1 MLRYRIMENKN
12 LKENNMIKNS
22 SRVDFSLPETNG
34 LPRSLRSL
42 AMTKN
47 NPTTANAVP
56 LPLTREVKRAFTL
69 AEVLITLGI
78 IGIVAAMT
86 LPALIANHQK
96 TQTATRLKRAYNVI
110 SNAIQQAKS
119 EHGDVE
125 LWELSSSND
134 IQASS
139 DFANTYL
146 IPYMN
151 VIKKCDTSITDD
163 CTYKPTSMK
172 GTNLG
177 NLPLHTR
184 FVLND
189 GTLIFIQSRVND
201 AEHVFPRIIY
211 VNVDINGFKGPNISG
226 KDYFQFAI
234 CLDTTQDIYR
244 PLGRLNASGQSQT
257 IETIR
262 ESCSRNGSGGY
273 CAALIIYNNWR
284 ITDDYPW

>member
-12 LKENNMIKNS
+12 LKEDNMIKNS
-22 SRVDFSLPETNG
+22 SRVDFSLPEKLDCQFAG
-34 LPRSLRSL
+34 RRK
-42 AMTKN
+42 A
-47 NPTTANAVP
+47 
-56 LPLTREVKRAFTL
+56 AFTL

-201 AEHVFPRIIY
+201 AEHVFPRIVY
-211 VNVDINGFKGPNISG
+211 VNIDINGFKGPNISG
-226 KDYFQFAI
+226 KDYFQFAVV
-234 CLDTTQDIYR
+234 LDTTQDMYR
-244 PLGRLNASGQSQT
+244 FAMHRLYASGQSQT

-262 ESCSRNGSGGY
+262 ENCSRNGSGGY
-273 CAALIIYNNWR
+273 CAALIMYNNWR